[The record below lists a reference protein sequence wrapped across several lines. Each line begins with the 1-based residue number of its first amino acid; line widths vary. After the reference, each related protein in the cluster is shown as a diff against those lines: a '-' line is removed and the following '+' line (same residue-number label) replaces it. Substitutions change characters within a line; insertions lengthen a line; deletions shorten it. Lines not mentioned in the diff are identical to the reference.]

1 LLFTAVSQ
9 GVMAACILVL
19 AILPPSM
26 TVIGQIFYTAAI
38 GFSGLTVVGVV
49 KAAQLVRH
57 SNRLSQ
63 W

>member
-1 LLFTAVSQ
+1 
-9 GVMAACILVL
+9 MAACILVL